1 MCVKYAESYTKLN
14 SYFTRAI
21 PNVTINSVRK
31 YGYIAANKNIVVVNI

>member
-1 MCVKYAESYTKLN
+1 MCVKYIESRAKLN
-14 SYFTRAI
+14 SCLARAI